1 MKKKDSLYLRTLS
14 TRLKKKRDQG
24 YAGDFDGHWE
34 FSDTIREVREDS
46 PSWHRWASNW
56 SLSRVKI
63 RRRHKRNVQRNL
75 MKKFGV
81 AFHAFE
87 EALAGAEFVNHSM
100 RNSWHLWANE
110 APEEETGRDLLGTV
124 PDSIGGKHVKLLLLT
139 AMHAHILIL
148 GEEILTLLR
157 NGYCDGAAAR
167 TRTLY
172 ETVMKA
178 GVIAGDQ
185 SSTGYDLAERFY
197 ISTFIEKYG
206 KKWLTAD
213 LTGQEKIIRDSAL
226 HAWGESFFSNENNWA
241 APATGDPNKK
251 RVTFRDIEDAMHAE
265 SVKHI
270 YQQCNHAVHSGP
282 TRAIEAAHFD
292 RDYLFNS
299 RSEVKPPEVSR
310 IGMTA
315 TFLIEFGTMEI
326 LRRVT
331 HDAHEWDWAYSAAEF
346 IHRISFANQEFGRFF
361 KESQQAD
368 EGNDT
373 PSDE

>member
-157 NGYCDGAAAR
+157 NGYRDGAAAR

-226 HAWGESFFSNENNWA
+226 HAWGNHSSLTRTIGRHPPREIRIKNVLRSVTSKTPCTQNPLNISISN
-241 APATGDPNKK
+241 
-251 RVTFRDIEDAMHAE
+251 
-265 SVKHI
+265 
-270 YQQCNHAVHSGP
+270 
-282 TRAIEAAHFD
+282 AI
-292 RDYLFNS
+292 
-299 RSEVKPPEVSR
+299 
-310 IGMTA
+310 
-315 TFLIEFGTMEI
+315 
-326 LRRVT
+326 
-331 HDAHEWDWAYSAAEF
+331 
-346 IHRISFANQEFGRFF
+346 
-361 KESQQAD
+361 
-368 EGNDT
+368 T
-373 PSDE
+373 PSTRGQLEQLKLHISIATICLIRAAKSSRLR